1 MATGSNFSA
10 AGLEPSDK
18 LPESLQPPNLTAT
31 ARRKWSRFGDP
42 IFKTTTLFFA
52 LAIAGMVVLMI
63 IEMASNSTLPF
74 QKFGFSFLWRTIWD
88 PVAGEFGALPFIYGT
103 TISSLISLLI
113 AVPVSIGVAIFLV
126 EKAPRALAN
135 PILFLVQL
143 LAAIPSVVYG
153 LWGIFILAPTLR
165 DQVYPHL
172 QSALGFLPFFQGNQ
186 NGLGLLTAGL
196 ILSIMIV
203 PIITAV
209 TTDVLRAVP
218 GTQREAALALG
229 ATKWEATRIVLQNA
243 RSGITGA
250 IILGLGRAVGET
262 MAVTMLIGNRP
273 EISASLFDP
282 SFTIASAIA
291 NEFTEATS
299 EIYLQSLIELG
310 LILFIVTFV
319 INAMARLLVYSVT
332 RSSRSDA
339 HV

>member
-1 MATGSNFSA
+1 MWTGSTSSV
-10 AGLEPSDK
+10 AGLKPSDK
-18 LPESLQPPNLTAT
+18 QPESLQPPNLSAT
-31 ARRKWSRFGDP
+31 ARSKWSRLGDP
-42 IFKTTTLFFA
+42 LFKTTTLFFA
-52 LAIAGMVVLMI
+52 LAIAGLVVLMMV
-63 IEMASNSTLPF
+63 EMALNSRLSF

-88 PVAGEFGALPFIYGT
+88 PVVGEFGALPFIYGT
-103 TISSLISLLI
+103 TISSLIALLI

-126 EKAPRALAN
+126 EKAPRSLAN

-165 DQVYPHL
+165 DHIYPRL
-172 QSALGFLPFFQGNQ
+172 QSALGFLPLFQGNQ

-250 IILGLGRAVGET
+250 IILGLGRAIGET

-273 EISASLFDP
+273 EISASLFAP

-299 EIYLQSLIELG
+299 EIYLQALIELG
-310 LILFIVTFV
+310 LILFIVTFI
-319 INAMARLLVYSVT
+319 INAIARLLVWSVT
-332 RSSRSDA
+332 RGSRSDA

>member
-1 MATGSNFSA
+1 MTLRLRKRKLQF
-10 AGLEPSDK
+10 AGVADPGNPVLILSP
-18 LPESLQPPNLTAT
+18 
-31 ARRKWSRFGDP
+31 RRGGFRRLGDP
-42 IFKTTTLFFA
+42 VFKAMTLSFA
-52 LAIAGMVVLMI
+52 LAIAGLVVLMLV
-63 IEMASNSTLPF
+63 EMALNSRLSF
-74 QKFGFSFLWRTIWD
+74 SKFGLSFLWRVIWD

-103 TISSLISLLI
+103 VASSIISLII
-113 AVPVSIGVAIFLV
+113 AVPVSIGIAIFLV
-126 EKAPRALAN
+126 EKAPRLVSN

-153 LWGIFILAPTLR
+153 LWGIFVLAPLLR
-165 DQVYPHL
+165 EQIYPRI
-172 QSALGFLPFFQGNQ
+172 QSSLGFLPLFQGKTQ

-218 GTQREAALALG
+218 NTQREAAIALG
-229 ATKWEATRIVLQNA
+229 ATGWEATLIVLQNA
-243 RSGITGA
+243 KSGITGA
-250 IILGLGRAVGET
+250 IILGLGRAIGET
-262 MAVTMLIGNRP
+262 MAVTMVIGNRP

-299 EIYLQSLIELG
+299 EIYLQALIELG
-310 LILFIVTFV
+310 LILFVVTFI
-319 INAMARLLVYSVT
+319 INALARLLVWSVT
-332 RSSRSDA
+332 RGPGRGG